1 MRIIGNLYAYDEN
14 VELTAGLYSGA
25 LDVQL
30 TEDEVKYLEEPYQ
43 PLAVLGHS

>member
-1 MRIIGNLYAYDEN
+1 MCVRRDGVADRWVCL
-14 VELTAGLYSGA
+14 GA

-43 PLAVLGHS
+43 PLKVLGHS